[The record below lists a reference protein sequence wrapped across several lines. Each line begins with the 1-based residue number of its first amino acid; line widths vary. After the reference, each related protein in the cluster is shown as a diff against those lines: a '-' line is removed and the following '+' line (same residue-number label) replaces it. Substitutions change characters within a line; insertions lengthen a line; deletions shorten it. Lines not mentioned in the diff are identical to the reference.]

1 MGIYRHKRFKAVIGL
16 AMVAVAVVVA
26 VVIAGDSKVVA
37 KGSGRYDQVSSAED
51 LKQARGVVDAFVT
64 TVVGVNAIVNGE
76 WILSCDGPCAE
87 AKLFNIDFDMSFA
100 MRNPDGS
107 ARHAHQMSDFSA
119 TSVTLDS
126 ASDTLEIVGMITG
139 SRHIGTN
146 GVIIRFADVG
156 PGGNA
161 KFYFQLTDSTSI
173 VSEVGGS
180 IVESR

>member
-1 MGIYRHKRFKAVIGL
+1 MGIYRHKRFKVVIGV
-16 AMVAVAVVVA
+16 AMVALA

-37 KGSGRYDQVSSAED
+37 KGSEGYDQVSSAED
-51 LKQARGVVDAFVT
+51 IKQARGVVDAFVT
-64 TVVGVNAIVNGE
+64 TETGANAIVNGE
-76 WILSCDGPCAE
+76 WILSCDGPCAD
-87 AKLFNIDFDMSFA
+87 AKLFNIEFDMSFA

-107 ARHAHQMSDFSA
+107 AKHVHQMSDFSA

-126 ASDTLEIVGMITG
+126 ASGTLGIVGMITG

-146 GVIIRFADVG
+146 GVILRFADVG

-161 KFYFQLTDSTSI
+161 KFYFQFTDPTSI